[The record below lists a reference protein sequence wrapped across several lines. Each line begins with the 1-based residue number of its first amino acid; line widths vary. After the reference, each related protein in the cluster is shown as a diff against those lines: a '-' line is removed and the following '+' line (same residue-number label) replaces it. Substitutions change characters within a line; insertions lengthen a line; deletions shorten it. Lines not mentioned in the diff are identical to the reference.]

1 MMQRIVWLSGLA
13 VLLAVAVLPAL
24 TSAAEPNQAGL
35 VVQFGDG
42 QVETRCISFE
52 EDEISGAELLAR
64 SGMEVIMDASG
75 GMGITICQIEDVG
88 CAHPAEPCFCQCM
101 SGAECAY
108 WNYFYRDST
117 QGEWTYSA
125 LGAALRKVKSGS
137 VEAWVW
143 GDGRTPPANELALE
157 AICTPPAATPTAMLE
172 PPTPLPVTSTIALTG
187 TPRPSQ
193 SPIALPTATASR
205 ATFTPSP
212 SPTTH
217 TSQNLLSYW
226 PFGIVVLG
234 LALIGA
240 LAWLRG
246 T

>member
-1 MMQRIVWLSGLA
+1 MMQRTAWLSRLA
-13 VLLAVAVLPAL
+13 VLLAVAMLPAL
-24 TSAAEPNQAGL
+24 TSAAEPNQVGL

-64 SGMEVIMDASG
+64 SGMEVIMDTSS

-88 CAHPAEPCFCQCM
+88 CAHPAEACFCQCM
-101 SGAECAY
+101 GGGECAY
-108 WNYFYRDST
+108 WNYFYRDSS
-117 QGEWTYSA
+117 QAEWTYSA
-125 LGAALRKVKSGS
+125 LGAAMRKIKSGS

-143 GDGRTPPANELALE
+143 GDGRTPPASELALE
-157 AICTPPAATPTAMLE
+157 AICTPPTATPTETLE
-172 PPTPLPVTSTIALTG
+172 PPTPLPLTSTVSPTG

-193 SPIALPTATASR
+193 SPIALPTATTSP
-205 ATFTPSP
+205 ATSTPSR
-212 SPTTH
+212 SPATN
-217 TSQNLLSYW
+217 TSQNLLTYW

-240 LAWLRG
+240 LAWRRG